1 MSILD
6 LEANDFKYSISVD
19 LSIIGLVFGCI
30 PTDVKPDFA
39 ATLNVL
45 SKLSLS
51 SKPGSPVDTP

>member
-1 MSILD
+1 M
-6 LEANDFKYSISVD
+6 D

-30 PTDVKPDFA
+30 PTDVKPDLA